1 LKKLVLQLYS
11 NPKYSRLF
19 EWTRLVS
26 ISAVAQVSIQL
37 ISFICGILVIRL
49 LPPHE
54 YALYTLA
61 NAMLGTMILLADSG
75 VSTGVMAQAAKVW
88 NDDDKLGTV
97 LVTGL
102 DLRKKFAVLSLLVAF
117 PSLLYLLRHHGSSWG
132 MSALIIISLVPAFL
146 TGLSGTLLEIVFKLR
161 QSIIPLQKIQ
171 VMNNLGRLVLIASL
185 LIIFPWT
192 FVALLAAGIPQIW
205 ANRRL
210 RHTSIAHANWKQKPS
225 LAVRKEI
232 LYIVKRVFPGAVYY
246 CLSGQITIWL
256 ISIFGNNGSIAQ
268 MGALGRLAM
277 VLSLFTVLFSTLVSP
292 RFARLPASKGI
303 LLKRFLH
310 IMAGLVLL
318 TSAITC
324 FTWLFPSE
332 MLWVLGKNY
341 AGLQTELL
349 LYVTDSCLGLIWG
362 SAYILGATRGWNIHP
377 ALSIPVSI
385 CAIVC
390 GVLLINVSTVK
401 GVLVLNLFVSI
412 IQVGMYGGYTLI
424 KIIKMKSSLFVAHNI
439 KKT

>member
-1 LKKLVLQLYS
+1 MKKLVLHLYS
-11 NPKYSRLF
+11 NPKYSKLF
-19 EWTRLVS
+19 EWSRLVS
-26 ISAVAQVSIQL
+26 ISAVAQISIQL

-88 NDDDKLGTV
+88 TDDDKLGVV

-102 DLRKKFAVLSLLVAF
+102 DLRKKFAVVSLLVAI

-132 MSALIIISLVPAFL
+132 MSALIIVSLVPAFL

-171 VMNNLGRLVLIASL
+171 VMNYLGRLVLTASL

-192 FVALLAAGIPQIW
+192 VVALLAAGTPQIW

-210 RHTSIAHANWKQKPS
+210 RHTSIAHANWKQKPDP
-225 LAVRKEI
+225 AVRKEI
-232 LYIVKRVFPGAVYY
+232 LRIVKRVLPGAVYY

-256 ISIFGNNGSIAQ
+256 ISIFGNSGSIAQ

-277 VLSLFTVLFSTLVSP
+277 ALSLFSVLFSTLVSP
-292 RFARLPASKGI
+292 RFARLPAVKGI

-318 TSAITC
+318 TSLITC
-324 FTWLFPSE
+324 FTWLFPAE

-341 AGLQTELL
+341 GHLQTELL

-362 SAYILGATRGWNIHP
+362 SAYILGTTRGWNIHP

-390 GVLLINVSTVK
+390 GVLLINVSTVR
-401 GVLVLNLFVSI
+401 GVLILNLFVSL
-412 IQVGMYGGYTLI
+412 IQVGLYGGYTLL
-424 KIIKMKSSLFVAHNI
+424 KIIKMKSLSL
-439 KKT
+439 

>member
-1 LKKLVLQLYS
+1 MKKLVLQLYS